1 MTERERWEELLSQK
15 IPVMVTAPFTGEPMC
30 IDCLHFGVA
39 ELESFINF
47 LILHGAIL
55 PPCKIGDHVKFT
67 RSDEIWRVDCLHF
80 YREGQPQISI
90 TRENV
95 THTITFNMFV
105 NSGGKVICR
114 KQEVNT
120 G

>member
-1 MTERERWEELLSQK
+1 MTELERMMSMILSLGRKLLEMDE
-15 IPVMVTAPFTGEPMC
+15 ILVTSRGDQLEFAAVYLLEQ
-30 IDCLHFGVA
+30 GV
-39 ELESFINF
+39 
-47 LILHGAIL
+47 IL
-55 PPCKIGDHVKFT
+55 PPCKVGDYVKFT
-67 RSDEIWRVDCLHF
+67 GSDEIWRVDCLHF

-114 KQEVNT
+114 KQEEQHD
-120 G
+120 